1 MIASTSRFEKM
12 KSLVA
17 SFLVVAMLAGCVT
30 TPSGSSSQPLT
41 PEEERLRAQADDFN
55 VTVSQAAIAGAVI
68 GGVLGALLNRNNR
81 AKGAAVGVM
90 AGGALG
96 AAGGYYVAQ
105 RKQAYANEQAR
116 LDGMINDVDADNQ
129 RLTAFISNT
138 RSVIAK
144 NKAELEEMERQ
155 IASGQKKQS
164 DKRALLAKVETNR
177 DTVADALK
185 QLREN
190 EEQYQLASNQM
201 STDTAADTSEMDAEI
216 RELSNQ
222 ISQLET
228 QLDSLNQV
236 IEVHKLS

>member
-1 MIASTSRFEKM
+1 MFASTPCFEKM
-12 KSLVA
+12 KSIVS
-17 SFLVVAMLAGCVT
+17 SFLVVALLAGCVT
-30 TPSGSSSQPLT
+30 TPLGRSSQPLT

-68 GGVLGALLNRNNR
+68 GGILGALLNRNNR
-81 AKGAAVGVM
+81 AAGAAAGVL
-90 AGGALG
+90 AGGAFG

-116 LDGMINDVDADNQ
+116 LNGMINDVDADNQ

-138 RSVIAK
+138 RSVFAK
-144 NKAELEEMERQ
+144 NKAELEEMEIQ
-155 IASGQKKQS
+155 IAAGQKKQS
-164 DKRALLAKVETNR
+164 DKSALLSKVETNR
-177 DTVADALK
+177 DAVADALE

-190 EEQYQLASNQM
+190 KEQYQLASNQM
-201 STDTAADTSEMDAEI
+201 RTDVAADTSDMDAEI
-216 RELSNQ
+216 LELSNQ

-236 IEVHKLS
+236 IEVHRLS